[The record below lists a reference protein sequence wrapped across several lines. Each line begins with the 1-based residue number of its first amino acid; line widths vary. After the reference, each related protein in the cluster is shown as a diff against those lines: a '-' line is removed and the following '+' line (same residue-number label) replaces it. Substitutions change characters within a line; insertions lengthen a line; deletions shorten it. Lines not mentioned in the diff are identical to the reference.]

1 MEKHLVTEPAL
12 LTIQIDLRTNLVLK
26 FLIRRISDII
36 GEVGEL
42 VPWFRDNDKEGII
55 IVRWYES
62 WHLGALT
69 SLMHIRPDGLWG
81 GRDEGKTVQWLI
93 NASKEGALSTS

>member
-26 FLIRRISDII
+26 LLIRRISDII

-42 VPWFRDNDKEGII
+42 VPWFRDNDKGGDNNCAM
-55 IVRWYES
+55 VRV
-62 WHLGALT
+62 LA
-69 SLMHIRPDGLWG
+69 PG
-81 GRDEGKTVQWLI
+81 GTDQSHAYPTRWIMGWSRRGKNSPVVD
-93 NASKEGALSTS
+93 